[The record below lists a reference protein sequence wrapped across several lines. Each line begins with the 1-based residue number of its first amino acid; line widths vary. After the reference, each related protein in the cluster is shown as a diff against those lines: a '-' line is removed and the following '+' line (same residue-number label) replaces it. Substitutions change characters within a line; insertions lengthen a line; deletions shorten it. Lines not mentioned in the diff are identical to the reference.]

1 MNVNTDILNETVDFF
16 FLFFYNITDIVTK
29 GVSDRMKRFAA
40 LLFATVF
47 LMFTLPSVAEDFED
61 FDDFDD
67 FGEYDEFG
75 DEMEFDDLGE
85 ASEEDVS
92 NAKNAMNA
100 LSGYHDLDVQEEG
113 DFKYEALEDG
123 ETCQAVRYTGFDE
136 DVSVPEKMKNLS
148 VKMLYQTFSD
158 CTLVETVILPET
170 IEIIDNMA
178 FWKCTSLKTVEMQ
191 EGLKAIG
198 RCSFGGCS
206 ELESLDFPESL
217 EYIDEMV
224 FIGCVK
230 LKEVSFG
237 KNLKSIGSQAFTA
250 CVNLEKVRIPSG
262 TEIAEDAFEQCPK
275 VEIERYDAD
284 V

>member
-1 MNVNTDILNETVDFF
+1 MALKYLGYSMNTDDPDELNEAYEFLLQCVNTMQPE
-16 FLFFYNITDIVTK
+16 IVT
-29 GVSDRMKRFAA
+29 D
-40 LLFATVF
+40 
-47 LMFTLPSVAEDFED
+47 
-61 FDDFDD
+61 
-67 FGEYDEFG
+67 
-75 DEMEFDDLGE
+75 
-85 ASEEDVS
+85 
-92 NAKNAMNA
+92 
-100 LSGYHDLDVQEEG
+100 
-113 DFKYEALEDG
+113 
-123 ETCQAVRYTGFDE
+123 
-136 DVSVPEKMKNLS
+136 
-148 VKMLYQTFSD
+148 
-158 CTLVETVILPET
+158 
-170 IEIIDNMA
+170 EIIDNMA

-198 RCSFGGCS
+198 RCSFGGCI

-275 VEIERYDAD
+275 VEIELYEAD